1 MTVERML
8 EYLICDKILSNRV
21 EMTKEEFYPL
31 FERRKSLEDEFVNEY
46 KLPGS
51 NKSLVKDWSDKG
63 DLSK

>member
-21 EMTKEEFYPL
+21 EMTEEEFYPL
-31 FERRKSLEDEFVNEY
+31 FERKKSLEDEFVNQY

-51 NKSLVKDWSDKG
+51 NKSLVKD
-63 DLSK
+63 

>member
-21 EMTKEEFYPL
+21 EMTEEEFYPL

-63 DLSK
+63 GLSK

>member
-8 EYLICDKILSNRV
+8 EYLVINDILKYRPNRV
-21 EMTKEEFYPL
+21 EMTKEEYIPL

-51 NKSLVKDWSDKG
+51 TNDLVKD
-63 DLSK
+63 

>member
-21 EMTKEEFYPL
+21 EMTEEEFYSL
-31 FERRKSLEDEFVNEY
+31 FERKKSLEDKFVNEY

-51 NKSLVKDWSDKG
+51 NKDLVKD
-63 DLSK
+63 